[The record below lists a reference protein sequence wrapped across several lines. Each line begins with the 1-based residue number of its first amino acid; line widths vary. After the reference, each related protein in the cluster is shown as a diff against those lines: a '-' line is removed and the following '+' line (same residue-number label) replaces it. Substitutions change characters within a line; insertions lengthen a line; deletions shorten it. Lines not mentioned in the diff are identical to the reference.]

1 LHRGCIKPCRWR
13 STKDLSLS
21 LSLSLSQ
28 TKGRRTPEGLG
39 WLGIWWVWGK
49 HASKAWA
56 MAVEAVDLEEEESSL
71 LWSRVLGPK
80 EPCGSQVW
88 FFSSSWLLL
97 RLPNLRQLF
106 MFAVEDL
113 SLNMLQIPE
122 EDCNLLS
129 FGVFGILLL
138 SFFFSRVGVFCL
150 LLFLFGYLCFL
161 DPRSLLTYYIIR
173 SSLDANFRSTA
184 IANARRSKLSVLI
197 TTLEEE
203 RFLPFHV
210 ASSICND
217 RIQ

>member
-1 LHRGCIKPCRWR
+1 
-13 STKDLSLS
+13 
-21 LSLSLSQ
+21 
-28 TKGRRTPEGLG
+28 
-39 WLGIWWVWGK
+39 
-49 HASKAWA
+49 
-56 MAVEAVDLEEEESSL
+56 MAVEAVDLEEEESSP

-80 EPCGSQVW
+80 EPRGSQGW

-122 EDCNLLS
+122 EEDCNLLS
-129 FGVFGILLL
+129 FGDFGILLL

-173 SSLDANFRSTA
+173 SSLDANFRLTA
-184 IANARRSKLSVLI
+184 IANARRSRLSVLI

-203 RFLPFHV
+203 NFLLFHV